1 MKNNDLLLCKFV
13 LTILVSLFMVFFLS
27 KPAFAYPAS
36 PQDAC
41 CRAGIEQ
48 NFCTADTGNEWE
60 HFTTINECQS
70 WANTL
75 NTYGYTCNIG
85 EGSVGGNCEADG
97 DRIRC
102 RGGISWQV
110 LNPSICESAEV
121 QPTPTPVFIY
131 PTPTPPVYY
140 YPTPTPYYPPV
151 YPIYPTP
158 PPSYS
163 YNPVCYI
170 SAQNYGSGVTAYINA
185 QNAQYPINY
194 YFNFND
200 GTGDLFSSMS
210 SMTHNYTT
218 SGYFTVTGYVTDGG
232 WRSSARCSSNQFYI
246 PGNIYPTPSPVVVFP
261 QPTPVVVL
269 IPQPQQPA
277 QRIIVEGS
285 RAEARAQTGQIN
297 INVAGAGGQA
307 QATKVAQLP
316 KTGLPEGAWL
326 LSSLL
331 PVGVGLRRF
340 GAGVKPLGHIGRYFW
355 QKREFFRG

>member
-1 MKNNDLLLCKFV
+1 M
-13 LTILVSLFMVFFLS
+13 
-27 KPAFAYPAS
+27 
-36 PQDAC
+36 
-41 CRAGIEQ
+41 
-48 NFCTADTGNEWE
+48 
-60 HFTTINECQS
+60 
-70 WANTL
+70 
-75 NTYGYTCNIG
+75 
-85 EGSVGGNCEADG
+85 
-97 DRIRC
+97 
-102 RGGISWQV
+102 
-110 LNPSICESAEV
+110 
-121 QPTPTPVFIY
+121 
-131 PTPTPPVYY
+131 
-140 YPTPTPYYPPV
+140 
-151 YPIYPTP
+151 
-158 PPSYS
+158 
-163 YNPVCYI
+163 
-170 SAQNYGSGVTAYINA
+170 TAYINA

-232 WRSSARCSSNQFYI
+232 GRSSARCSSNQFYI